1 MYNPNMKKVI
11 PVILIA
17 GIVHGARADE
27 NILFADNARNSIG
40 MYVAQSTGDDTL
52 FKLVDASQW
61 EISPQTLV
69 IAKYSQPTKIFR
81 LDARMNLEFV
91 QNIAYHSSHGLSFF
105 AAGISWDVA
114 LLKWRGFYLGIGIG
128 PYMRDSRDRW
138 VDSRLVFGERVFIGK
153 KICDKWRGEIFTQ
166 HFSNGNFTD
175 VNRGFNFVGLGISY
189 SF

>member
-1 MYNPNMKKVI
+1 MKKII
-11 PVILIA
+11 PIILVA
-17 GIVHGARADE
+17 CMAHGAHADE
-27 NILFADNARNSIG
+27 NILFGHNTRNAIG
-40 MYVAQSTGDDTL
+40 LYIAQSTGDDTL
-52 FKLVDASQW
+52 FKLVDVSQW

-69 IAKYSQPTKIFR
+69 IVKYSQPMKIFR

-91 QNIAYHSSHGLSFF
+91 QNVAYHSSRGLSFF
-105 AAGISWDVA
+105 AAGISWDAA
-114 LLKWRGFYLGIGIG
+114 LLHWHGFYLGIGIG

-153 KICDKWRGEIFTQ
+153 TIGENWRMEIFTQ

-175 VNRGFNFVGLGISY
+175 VNRGFNFVGLGINY